1 MTPSLPSVLFI
12 DHSNALGGAELYLL
26 DVAENYPN
34 ARVLLFEDGPFRER
48 LDDHGI
54 PVSLLGAGSSLLS
67 VSRDGGVLQGLRA
80 LPALFRL
87 VARLVRHARTADVL
101 FANSQKALVATALA
115 GWLSGRPVIWN
126 LHDILS
132 PDHFSPLRIRF
143 AAVLANQFV
152 DHVVVN
158 STASLDAFVSAGG
171 NPSRVSIV
179 YNGIDATP
187 FDSVRTDSRAQIR
200 AELGIGATV
209 PLVGVFSRLAPWKGQ
224 HVLLESLVEVPTLHA
239 LIVGDALFQDEE
251 RYAKT
256 LRAQVD
262 RLNLTDR
269 VHFLGFR
276 EDVPRLLSAVDVVA
290 HTSVSAEPFGRV
302 IVEGMLAGRPV
313 VATKAGGALEIID
326 DGEHGRLVR
335 PDDVPALTEALHELL
350 DNPKYASRI
359 ALAGRERAR
368 ALFSVGRMI
377 RSLTAVI
384 ATVARPKADE
394 RDMLPS
400 VEW

>member
-1 MTPSLPSVLFI
+1 MTPSLPSVLFV
-12 DHSNALGGAELYLL
+12 DHSSVLGGAELYLL
-26 DVAENYPN
+26 DVAKNYPN

-48 LDDHGI
+48 LDDHQI

-67 VSRDGGVLQGLRA
+67 VSRDGGVFQSLRA
-80 LPALFRL
+80 LPSLFRL

-101 FANSQKALVATALA
+101 FANSQKALAATALA
-115 GWLSGRPVIWN
+115 GWIGGVPVIWN

-132 PDHFSPLRIRF
+132 PEHFSPLRIRF
-143 AAVLANQFV
+143 ATFLANQFV

-158 STASLDAFVSAGG
+158 STASLEAFVAAGG

-179 YNGIDATP
+179 YNGIDRAP
-187 FDSVRTDSRAQIR
+187 FDAVRTDSPEDVR

-224 HVLLESLVEVPTLHA
+224 HVLLESLAEVPSLHA

-251 RYAKT
+251 RYAET
-256 LRAQVD
+256 LREQVD

-313 VATKAGGALEIID
+313 VATKAGGALEIIE
-326 DGEHGRLVR
+326 DGEHGRLVH
-335 PDDVPALTEALHELL
+335 PDDGPALAAALHELFN
-350 DNPKYASRI
+350 NPEYASRL
-359 ALAGRERAR
+359 ASAGRERAR
-368 ALFSVGRMI
+368 ALFSVDRMI
-377 RSLTAVI
+377 RTLTTVI
-384 ATVARPKADE
+384 TTVAR
-394 RDMLPS
+394 S
-400 VEW
+400 